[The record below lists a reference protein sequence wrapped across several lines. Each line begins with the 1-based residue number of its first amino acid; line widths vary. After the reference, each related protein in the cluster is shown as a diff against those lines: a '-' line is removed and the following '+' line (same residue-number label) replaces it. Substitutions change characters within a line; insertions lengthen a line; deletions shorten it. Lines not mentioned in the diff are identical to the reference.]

1 MNPSRTVTTAAAK
14 HILLVEDD
22 DDIADLLELHLTD
35 EGYRVDVVNDGDEGL
50 DRALE
55 CSYDLIVLDIMLPGT
70 DGFDICRRLRQ
81 EKCHVPILMVTA
93 KTEEVD
99 KVLGLELGADDYITK
114 PFSIREVLARVKAI
128 FRRVEVDQGA
138 QRPDAAILM
147 VTAKTE
153 EVDKVLGLELGA
165 DDYITKPFSI
175 REVMAR
181 VKAIFRRVEVN
192 QEEPAQANPDT
203 PIEYDGLV
211 IEPAKRKVTVEGD
224 SVDLTSKEYDLLL
237 LFARNPGRA
246 YSRQELLDEVWGY
259 QYSGYSHTVNT
270 HINRLRNKI
279 EPNPSSPRYVKT
291 VWGVGYRFA
300 EREELEAS
308 DAS

>member
-1 MNPSRTVTTAAAK
+1 VTTAAEK

-22 DDIADLLELHLTD
+22 ADIADLLKLHLTD
-35 EGYRVDVVNDGDEGL
+35 EGYEVDVVDDGDEGL
-50 DRALE
+50 ERAR
-55 CSYDLIVLDIMLPGT
+55 SGRYDLIVLDIMLPGT

-114 PFSIREVLARVKAI
+114 PFSIREVLARVKAM
-128 FRRVEVDQGA
+128 FRRVEVDRDA
-138 QRPDAAILM
+138 QPQ
-147 VTAKTE
+147 
-153 EVDKVLGLELGA
+153 
-165 DDYITKPFSI
+165 DDG
-175 REVMAR
+175 
-181 VKAIFRRVEVN
+181 
-192 QEEPAQANPDT
+192 DT
-203 PIEYDGLV
+203 PIEFDGLV
-211 IEPAKRKVTVEGD
+211 IEPTKRKVTAGGK
-224 SVDLTSKEYDLLL
+224 SVDLTSKEYELLL

-279 EPNPSSPRYVKT
+279 EPNPSSPRFVKT

-308 DAS
+308 DAQ

>member
-1 MNPSRTVTTAAAK
+1 VPTASEK

-22 DDIADLLELHLTD
+22 PDIADLLELHLTD
-35 EGYRVDVVNDGDEGL
+35 EGHRVDAVDDGDEGL
-50 DRALE
+50 ERALD
-55 CSYDLIVLDIMLPGT
+55 CDYDLILLDIMLPGT

-128 FRRVEVDQGA
+128 FRRVEVDQDTSP
-138 QRPDAAILM
+138 RD
-147 VTAKTE
+147 E
-153 EVDKVLGLELGA
+153 ENA
-165 DDYITKPFSI
+165 
-175 REVMAR
+175 
-181 VKAIFRRVEVN
+181 
-192 QEEPAQANPDT
+192 
-203 PIEYDGLV
+203 PIEFDGLL
-211 IEPAKRKVTVEGD
+211 IEPAKHKVTVDGTG
-224 SVDLTSKEYDLLL
+224 VDLTSKEYELLL

-259 QYSGYSHTVNT
+259 QYEGYSHTVNT

-279 EPNPSSPRYVKT
+279 EPDPSTPRFVKT

-300 EREELEAS
+300 EREELEAN
-308 DAS
+308 DA